1 MQDKADCPLYTLSG
15 VVIHGEG
22 NGHTVGMP
30 TANLSIAPG
39 QKLPPFG
46 VYASRVRVGDREYGG
61 VTNVGLRPTLTEGQ
75 TPTVETLLMDF
86 SGDLYGREMTVTLCA
101 FLRPTRKMG
110 SLREVEEQVEKDAR
124 EAKRILGLRESQ

>member
-1 MQDKADCPLYTLSG
+1 MAMQDKADCPLYTLSG

-39 QKLPPFG
+39 QALPPFG
-46 VYASRVRVGDREYGG
+46 VYAARVRVGDREYCG

-86 SGDLYGREMTVTLCA
+86 SGDLYGREMRVSFLH
-101 FLRPTRKMG
+101 FLRPERAFASAADLKAQI
-110 SLREVEEQVEKDAR
+110 EADIEQ
-124 EAKRILGLRESQ
+124 AKSTF